1 MKLFKFKSE
10 KEKNIKTL
18 YDEIL
23 RLSEQMNSVKKKMED
38 DFPLF
43 DTLNKIKEEIE
54 ELKKKTNK
62 LEQYKSNAESL
73 SKQIDELKQNDE
85 KETKKRWPLRL
96 SLCIGLSFFVLSI
109 IIVWMLFFN
118 TPYIN
123 VKVNESIPMLIVGA
137 TIYFIMAVILVLFAY
152 QSRHFFN
159 CKENNNNKK

>member
-38 DFPLF
+38 DFPLY
-43 DTLNKIKEEIE
+43 DSLSKIKADID

-62 LEQYKSNAESL
+62 LEQYKSYAESL

-85 KETKKRWPLRL
+85 KETKKKWPFRL
-96 SLCIGLSFFVLSI
+96 SIGVGLSFLVFSI
-109 IIVWMLFFN
+109 IIVWKLFFI
-118 TPYIN
+118 TPKIC
-123 VKVNESIPMLIVGA
+123 VTVNESISMLIVGA